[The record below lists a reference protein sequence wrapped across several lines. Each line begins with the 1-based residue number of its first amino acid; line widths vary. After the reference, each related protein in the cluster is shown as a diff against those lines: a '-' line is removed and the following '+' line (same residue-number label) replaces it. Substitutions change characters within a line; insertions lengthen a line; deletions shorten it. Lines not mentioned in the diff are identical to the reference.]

1 MRIAKVIGTVTL
13 NRFHPTLQGAGL
25 RLVVPLS
32 LANLAGEEE
41 PQADP
46 LVAWDDLGAGMGSQ
60 IAISEGP
67 EASRPFHPEVK
78 PIDAYN
84 AAILDEIVLRPDPK
98 EIEIPRA
105 EC

>member
-13 NRFHPTLQGAGL
+13 NRFHPTLQGGAL

-32 LANLAGEEE
+32 LANLAGEEAGTE
-41 PQADP
+41 P
-46 LVAWDDLGAGMGSQ
+46 LVAWDDLGAGDGSQ

-67 EASRPFHPEVK
+67 EASRPFYPEVK

-84 AAILDEIVLRPDPK
+84 AAILDELVLRLDPQ
-98 EIEIPRA
+98 EVRVPGA
-105 EC
+105 GS